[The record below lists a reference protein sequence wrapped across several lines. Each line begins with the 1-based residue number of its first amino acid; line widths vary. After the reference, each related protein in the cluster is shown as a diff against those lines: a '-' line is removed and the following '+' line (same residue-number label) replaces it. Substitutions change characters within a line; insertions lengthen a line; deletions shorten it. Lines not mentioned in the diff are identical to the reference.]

1 MEPVP
6 AARQVIN
13 PDALTVA
20 IVGLTLEKDTGAV
33 TRLPLMYPVADEHAV
48 RRRIAPDLD
57 A

>member
-1 MEPVP
+1 
-6 AARQVIN
+6 VIN

-20 IVGLTLEKDTGAV
+20 IVGHQVAVDVEREDTH
-33 TRLPLMYPVADEHAV
+33 LYPVADEHAV